1 MIEVQRMIDSAM
13 KKGPK
18 FPKFI
23 HPYPAY
29 VEQFEYPRAR
39 FTAQCGD
46 SWEELQGWLRHP
58 TSYQWIILP
67 DLNQPGIGA
76 EYLFPKSNSLD
87 LL

>member
-1 MIEVQRMIDSAM
+1 MIDSAM

-23 HPYPAY
+23 HPYLAY
-29 VEQFEYPRAR
+29 VEQVEYPRAR

-46 SWEELQGWLRHP
+46 SWEELQGWLRRL
-58 TSYQWIILP
+58 TSHQWIILL
-67 DLNQPGIGA
+67 DSNQLEIGA
-76 EYLFPKSNSLD
+76 ECLSPKLNSSD